1 MHFTP
6 TNGIYPEGFGTV
18 IAYSFSRFQCRK
30 YGGKTFI
37 KGGFG
42 MKKMALIS
50 LAFLVAL
57 LLSFSAQAK
66 NVVDRVNAG
75 TYCTEGLAGYD
86 SCSDETFA
94 TKFWKEKF
102 FGGGPG
108 QAGNVLMAIGQ
119 GFTLQNVVLE
129 TVEGCASGDCGL
141 PPDHPCLL
149 NGATYN
155 YKTIYT
161 GGFLRLNKGPR
172 KLWVNKG
179 KLKATDLT
187 VTNYSTNDAEGL
199 LHFCLVMEGP
209 FTNAPEYSYD
219 IIATFDVE
227 DDNYQIK
234 YDDEGNQVFHRG
246 YDFDAIIEISPTPPV
261 GP

>member
-1 MHFTP
+1 
-6 TNGIYPEGFGTV
+6 
-18 IAYSFSRFQCRK
+18 
-30 YGGKTFI
+30 
-37 KGGFG
+37 

-57 LLSFSAQAK
+57 LLGYSAEAK
-66 NVVDRVNAG
+66 PVVDRVNPG
-75 TYCTEGLAGYD
+75 IYCTEGLDDDTVGPDDGYP
-86 SCSDETFA
+86 CIGNFV

-102 FGGGPG
+102 FGGSPG
-108 QAGNVLMAIGQ
+108 QPGNVLMAIGQ

-141 PPDHPCLL
+141 PLDHPCLL

-155 YKTIYT
+155 YKTTYT

-187 VTNYSTNDAEGL
+187 VTNYSTNDTEGL

-246 YDFDAIIEISPTPPV
+246 YDFDAMIEIFPTPPV

>member
-1 MHFTP
+1 METKH
-6 TNGIYPEGFGTV
+6 
-18 IAYSFSRFQCRK
+18 SL
-30 YGGKTFI
+30 
-37 KGGFG
+37 KGGFR
-42 MKKMALIS
+42 MRKIALVS
-50 LAFLVAL
+50 LAFLVAM
-57 LLSFSAQAK
+57 LLSFSAEAK
-66 NVVDRVNAG
+66 PVFDRVNEG
-75 TYCTEGLAGYD
+75 IYCT
-86 SCSDETFA
+86 DETLICDGYFT

-108 QAGNVLMAIGQ
+108 QPGNVLMAIGQ

-141 PPDHPCLL
+141 PTDHPCLL

-179 KLKATDLT
+179 KLKATDLI

-234 YDDEGNQVFHRG
+234 FDDEGNPVFHRG
-246 YDFDAIIEISPTPPV
+246 YDFDAIIEIFPTPPV